1 VVNTL
6 LAYLQDKP
14 FKESAPLIDAIVT
27 DVKTNQK
34 VTENTSTS
42 EKQFLREETDKTL

>member
-1 VVNTL
+1 MARPTTRE
-6 LAYLQDKP
+6 A

-27 DVKTNQK
+27 DVKANQK

-42 EKQFLREETDKTL
+42 EKQFLREETK